1 MNHTLKQAIIK
12 VVEKKDDVPPI
23 NNILSIEELER
34 QFENIL
40 GHFDMHL
47 SGAIIDAYSE
57 LLKDRYNPYFMAILN
72 GFTNLILLE
81 RDRAIA
87 MNKIKK
93 KPIIKFEDSNV

>member
-12 VVEKKDDVPPI
+12 VVEKKDNVPPV

-40 GHFDMHL
+40 SHFDMHP
-47 SGAIIDAYSE
+47 SEAITDAYYE
-57 LLKDRYNPYFMAILN
+57 LLKDRYNSYFMAILN

-81 RDRAIA
+81 RDRVIA
-87 MNKIKK
+87 MGKIKK
-93 KPIIKFEDSNV
+93 KPIIKFED

>member
-1 MNHTLKQAIIK
+1 MNYTLKQAIIK

-23 NNILSIEELER
+23 NNILSVQELER

-40 GHFDMHL
+40 SHFDMHP
-47 SGAIIDAYSE
+47 SEVITDAYSE

-87 MNKIKK
+87 MSKIKK
-93 KPIIKFEDSNV
+93 KPIIKFED

>member
-12 VVEKKDDVPPI
+12 VVEKKDDVPPV
-23 NNILSIEELER
+23 NNILSIEEHER

-40 GHFDMHL
+40 SHFDMHP
-47 SGAIIDAYSE
+47 SEAITDAYSE

-87 MNKIKK
+87 MSKIKN
-93 KPIIKFEDSNV
+93 KPIIKFED

>member
-1 MNHTLKQAIIK
+1 MNYTLKQAIIK

-23 NNILSIEELER
+23 NNILSAQELER

-40 GHFDMHL
+40 SHFDMHP
-47 SGAIIDAYSE
+47 SEEITDAYSE

-81 RDRAIA
+81 RDRAIT
-87 MNKIKK
+87 MSKIKK
-93 KPIIKFEDSNV
+93 KPIIKFED

>member
-47 SGAIIDAYSE
+47 SGAIIDSYSE

-93 KPIIKFEDSNV
+93 KPIIKFED

>member
-12 VVEKKDDVPPI
+12 VVEKKDDVPPV

-40 GHFDMHL
+40 SHFDMHL
-47 SGAIIDAYSE
+47 SGAIAEAYFE
-57 LLKDRYNPYFMAILN
+57 LLKDRYNSYYMAILN

-87 MNKIKK
+87 MGKIKK
-93 KPIIKFEDSNV
+93 KPIIKFED

>member
-12 VVEKKDDVPPI
+12 VVEKKDDVPPV

-40 GHFDMHL
+40 SHFDMHP
-47 SGAIIDAYSE
+47 SEAITDAYYE
-57 LLKDRYNPYFMAILN
+57 LLKDRYNSYYMAILN

-81 RDRAIA
+81 RDRVIA
-87 MNKIKK
+87 MGKIKK
-93 KPIIKFEDSNV
+93 KPIIKFED

>member
-12 VVEKKDDVPPI
+12 VVKKKDDVPPV

-47 SGAIIDAYSE
+47 SEAITDAYSE

-93 KPIIKFEDSNV
+93 KPIIKFED

>member
-12 VVEKKDDVPPI
+12 VVENKDDVPPV
-23 NNILSIEELER
+23 NNILSTEELER

-40 GHFDMHL
+40 SHFDMHP
-47 SGAIIDAYSE
+47 SKAITDAYYE
-57 LLKDRYNPYFMAILN
+57 LLKDRYNSYYMAILN
-72 GFTNLILLE
+72 GFINLILLE

-93 KPIIKFEDSNV
+93 KPIIKFED

>member
-1 MNHTLKQAIIK
+1 MNYTLKQAIIK

-23 NNILSIEELER
+23 NNILSVQELEW

-40 GHFDMHL
+40 GHFDMHT
-47 SGAIIDAYSE
+47 SEAITDAYSE

-81 RDRAIA
+81 RDRVIA
-87 MNKIKK
+87 MNKVKK
-93 KPIIKFEDSNV
+93 KTIVKFED